1 MSNNS
6 TVDSKESPGRLP
18 VQLPGIVRRAKLAA
32 PSAAYRPVARR
43 DIAELVARSADTRL
57 ILFRA
62 PAGFG
67 KTTAMRQYLD
77 HLQASGRRVAW
88 LTLDALDDDFRRF
101 LTHLIAVF
109 DQVLRPTSGHDEHP
123 ISPGVTPGID
133 QLALKLVDSV
143 ADCEHPFTLFI
154 DEFESVSNRSIDDLL
169 RVIISRLPPG
179 GQLAIASR
187 ETPNLQLGRL
197 RAQGQLVEVD
207 QMWLRFSREE
217 TEFFL
222 RTQRGLKLSAEGV
235 AKLYGD
241 TEGWPAVLW
250 LASMALENR
259 QNPESFI
266 ATFSG
271 SNSAVAE
278 YLAEAVLS
286 NQPED
291 VQSFLLKSS
300 ILGELNKSLCD
311 AVCGRDDSD
320 QVLVRLAHSNVC
332 VTTLDGGEQNLY
344 RYHGLFAAFL
354 RGQLERLY
362 PQEISALHL
371 TAAKWYEAEG
381 RPIPAIEHA
390 LASGMTEYALSLIAS
405 RSNSLLFE
413 GRFRLLARWL
423 DALPT
428 ESLRLKPRLRLAHI
442 WALTFTRRGAEALRR
457 LDALDGDKA
466 ALPASEGL
474 SNEINAL
481 RPYILAILERHE
493 EGFWLAEEAVHAV
506 VHRDSF
512 CYAILTTTLAT
523 WRVAA
528 NRYADAIELLTRSNP
543 EGESRSTTFPIVY
556 TMCLQGLVSLAQ
568 GRVRE
573 AIAHFRVAL
582 GEAEV
587 AFGSRSVGRSIA
599 AVYLAEALYD
609 IDELDEAEQLLALYL
624 PIVREY
630 VLPDQLIISH
640 VIYARIAHDRGNLD
654 HCYHYLSELEYFGR
668 HNNLPRVIASAQL
681 ERARMALLRGDLA
694 DARNQCERAEY
705 PAAWSSLRGMIM
717 PANDLETTELC
728 RFRLFVHGGGDEG
741 IIDSIKAEI
750 RSAQNNSRNRRVL
763 KLKILLAKALHMS
776 GQLRLAMRMIQECAE
791 TACHEGLIRTFLEE
805 GTPILE
811 LIRELRLARQ
821 VEGKD
826 LGDELTLFIDRIL
839 LRAGCRLELSG
850 GKDEAMD
857 ASASLSARELNIL
870 EFVSFGLSNNAIAE
884 KLFVTESTVRSHLR
898 KINAKLGASNR
909 TQAVNM
915 ARRLGWI
922 R

>member
-1 MSNNS
+1 MPSNPS
-6 TVDSKESPGRLP
+6 IDSVGLQ
-18 VQLPGIVRRAKLAA
+18 VQLPNYVRRAKLAA
-32 PSAAYRPVARR
+32 PAAASRSVVRK
-43 DIAELVARSADTRL
+43 DIAVLVKRSADAKL

-77 HLQASGRRVAW
+77 HLQVDGRRVAW
-88 LTLDALDDDFRRF
+88 LTLDPGDDDFRRF
-101 LTHLIAVF
+101 LTYLIDAF
-109 DQVLRPTSGHDEHP
+109 NLVLRPEGFDEEYWTSA
-123 ISPGVTPGID
+123 GVTPGID

-169 RVIISRLPPG
+169 RVIISHLPAG

-207 QMWLRFSREE
+207 QMWLRFSRVE

-222 RTQRGLKLSAEGV
+222 RTQRGLKLSEAGIS
-235 AKLYGD
+235 KLYGD
-241 TEGWPAVLW
+241 TEGWPAALW
-250 LASMALENR
+250 LVSMALEIR
-259 QNPESFI
+259 KDPEAFI
-266 ATFSG
+266 STFSG
-271 SNSAVAE
+271 SNSAMAE
-278 YLAEAVLS
+278 YLVEAVLS

-291 VQSFLLKSS
+291 VQNFLLKSS
-300 ILGELNKSLCD
+300 ILGELSKSLCD
-311 AVCGRDDSD
+311 AVCCRNDSD
-320 QVLVRLAHSNVC
+320 AVLKRLEHSNVC
-332 VTTLDGGEQNLY
+332 VTTLDGEERNLY

-362 PQEISALHL
+362 PQKIPGLHL

-390 LASGMTEYALSLIAS
+390 LTSGVTEYALSLIAS
-405 RSNSLLFE
+405 RSNSLLFD

-423 DALPT
+423 DALPS
-428 ESLRLKPRLRLAHI
+428 EALRLKPRLRLAHI
-442 WALTFTRRGAEALRR
+442 WALTFTRRGTEALRR
-457 LDALDGDKA
+457 LEELNSDKVGFA
-466 ALPASEGL
+466 DNDEV
-474 SNEINAL
+474 SNEIDAL
-481 RPYILAILERHE
+481 RPYILAILDRHE
-493 EGFWLAEEAVHAV
+493 EGFWLAEEAIHTV
-506 VHRDSF
+506 VQRDSF
-512 CYAILTTTLAT
+512 CYAILSTTLAT

-528 NRYADAIELLTRSNP
+528 NRYSDAIELLTHSNP
-543 EGESRSTTFPIVY
+543 GGESQCTTFPTVY

-599 AVYLAEALYD
+599 AVYLAEALYN
-609 IDELDEAEQLLALYL
+609 IDELEEAEQLLALYF

-640 VIYARIAHDRGNLD
+640 VIYARIAHDRGDLD
-654 HCYHYLSELEYFGR
+654 HCYHNLSELEYFGR
-668 HNNLPRVIASAQL
+668 QNNLPRVIASAQL
-681 ERARMALLRGDLA
+681 ERARMAMLRGDLMEA
-694 DARNQCERAEY
+694 KNQCERAEH
-705 PAAWSSLRGMIM
+705 PAAWASLRGMIM

-728 RFRLFVHGGGDEG
+728 RFRLFVHGYGDVE
-741 IIDSIKAEI
+741 IIDLIKAEI
-750 RSAQNNSRNRRVL
+750 RSAQNKSRNRRVL

-776 GQLRLAMRMIQECAE
+776 GQLRLAMRLIQECAE
-791 TACHEGLIRTFLEE
+791 TACHEGLIRIFLEE
-805 GTPILE
+805 GTPTIE

-826 LGDELTLFIDRIL
+826 QGDELTLFIDRVL
-839 LRAGCRLELSG
+839 LRAGCSLDLENSEGEIL
-850 GKDEAMD
+850 D
-857 ASASLSARELNIL
+857 ATVSLSARELNIL

-898 KINAKLGASNR
+898 KINAKLGAGNR

>member
-1 MSNNS
+1 MPNNPAI
-6 TVDSKESPGRLP
+6 DSVGLQ
-18 VQLPGIVRRAKLAA
+18 VQLPNYVRRAKLVA
-32 PSAAYRPVARR
+32 PSVASRV
-43 DIAELVARSADTRL
+43 VARSDIAGLVTRAADAKL
-57 ILFRA
+57 VLFRA

-77 HLQASGRRVAW
+77 HLQANGRRVAW
-88 LTLDALDDDFRRF
+88 LTLDSRDDDFRRF
-101 LTHLIAVF
+101 LAYLIDAF
-109 DQVLRPTSGHDEHP
+109 DLVLRPAGHDDEP
-123 ISPGVTPGID
+123 WAAPGVTPGID

-169 RVIISRLPPG
+169 RVIISHLPAG

-207 QMWLRFSREE
+207 QMWLRFSRAE

-222 RTQRGLKLSAEGV
+222 RTQRGLKLSEAGIS
-235 AKLYGD
+235 KLYGD
-241 TEGWPAVLW
+241 TEGWPAALW
-250 LASMALENR
+250 LVSMALEIR
-259 QNPESFI
+259 DDPEAFI
-266 ATFSG
+266 STFSG
-271 SNSAVAE
+271 SNSAMAE
-278 YLAEAVLS
+278 YLVEAVLS
-286 NQPED
+286 SQPED

-300 ILGELNKSLCD
+300 ILGELSKSLCD
-311 AVCGRDDSD
+311 AVCCRNDSD
-320 QVLVRLAHSNVC
+320 AVLTRLEHSNVC
-332 VTTLDGGEQNLY
+332 VTTLDGGERNLY

-362 PQEISALHL
+362 PQDIPGLHL

-390 LASGMTEYALSLIAS
+390 LASGMTEYALSLIAF
-405 RSNSLLFE
+405 RSDSLLFD

-423 DALPT
+423 DALPS

-442 WALTFTRRGAEALRR
+442 WALTFTRRGTEALRR
-457 LDALDGDKA
+457 LEELDSDKA
-466 ALPASEGL
+466 ALTDDGV
-474 SNEINAL
+474 SNEVDAL
-481 RPYILAILERHE
+481 RPYILAILDRHE
-493 EGFWLAEEAVHAV
+493 EGFWLAEEVLHTIV
-506 VHRDSF
+506 QRDSF
-512 CYAILTTTLAT
+512 CYAILSTTLAT

-528 NRYADAIELLTRSNP
+528 NRYSDAIELLTHSSP
-543 EGESRSTTFPIVY
+543 GGESQSTTFPTVY

-609 IDELDEAEQLLALYL
+609 IDELEEAEQLLALYL

-640 VIYARIAHDRGNLD
+640 VIYARIAHARGDLD
-654 HCYHYLSELEYFGR
+654 HCYHNLSELEYFGR
-668 HNNLPRVIASAQL
+668 QNNLLRVIASAQL
-681 ERARMALLRGDLA
+681 ERARMALLRGDLTEA
-694 DARNQCERAEY
+694 KNQCARAEH
-705 PAAWSSLRGMIM
+705 PAAWASLRGMIM

-728 RFRLFVHGGGDEG
+728 RFRLFVHGYGDEG

-750 RSAQNNSRNRRVL
+750 RTAQNNSRNRRVL
-763 KLKILLAKALHMS
+763 KLKILFAKALHMS
-776 GQLRLAMRMIQECAE
+776 GQLRMAMRMIQECAE
-791 TACHEGLIRTFLEE
+791 TACHEGLSRTFLEE
-805 GTPILE
+805 GAPVVE

-826 LGDELTLFIDRIL
+826 QGDELTLFIDRIL
-839 LRAGCRLELSG
+839 LRAGCSLDLEDAE
-850 GKDEAMD
+850 DEMLD
-857 ASASLSARELNIL
+857 ASISLSTRELNIL

>member
-1 MSNNS
+1 MPNNPAI
-6 TVDSKESPGRLP
+6 DSVGLQ
-18 VQLPGIVRRAKLAA
+18 VQLPNYVRRAKLAA
-32 PSAAYRPVARR
+32 PAAASRTVARR
-43 DIAELVARSADTRL
+43 NIAELVTRAADAKL
-57 ILFRA
+57 VLFRA

-67 KTTAMRQYLD
+67 KTTAMRQYFD
-77 HLQASGRRVAW
+77 HLQAAGRRVAW
-88 LTLDALDDDFRRF
+88 LTLDSRDDDFRRF
-101 LTHLIAVF
+101 LAYLIDAF
-109 DQVLRPTSGHDEHP
+109 DLVLMPTGHADEP
-123 ISPGVTPGID
+123 WVAPGVASGID

-169 RVIISRLPPG
+169 RVIISHLPAG
-179 GQLAIASR
+179 GQVAIASR

-207 QMWLRFSREE
+207 QVWLRFSPEE

-222 RTQRGLKLSAEGV
+222 RTKRGLKLSEAGIS
-235 AKLYGD
+235 KLYGD
-241 TEGWPAVLW
+241 TEGWPAALW
-250 LASMALENR
+250 LVSMALEIR
-259 QNPESFI
+259 EDPEAFI
-266 ATFSG
+266 STFSG
-271 SNSAVAE
+271 SNSAMAE
-278 YLAEAVLS
+278 YLVEAILS
-286 NQPED
+286 SQQPD

-311 AVCGRDDSD
+311 AVCGHTDSD
-320 QVLVRLAHSNVC
+320 VVLKRLEHSNVC
-332 VTTLDGGEQNLY
+332 ITTLDGGERNLY

-354 RGQLERLY
+354 RGQLERLH
-362 PQEISALHL
+362 PQDIPGLHL
-371 TAAKWYEAEG
+371 AAAKWYESEG

-390 LASGMTEYALSLIAS
+390 LASGMSGYALSLIAS
-405 RSNSLLFE
+405 HSNSLLFD

-428 ESLRLKPRLRLAHI
+428 ESLRLKPRLRLAYI
-442 WALTFTRRGAEALRR
+442 WALTFTRRGTDALRR
-457 LDALDGDKA
+457 LEALDGDKV
-466 ALPASEGL
+466 GL
-474 SNEINAL
+474 ADDDELFKEVDAL
-481 RPYILAILERHE
+481 RPYILAILDRHE
-493 EGFWLAEEAVHAV
+493 EGFWLAEEALRTV
-506 VHRDSF
+506 VRRDSF
-512 CYAILTTTLAT
+512 YYAILTTTLAT

-528 NRYADAIELLTRSNP
+528 NRYSDAIELLTHSSP
-543 EGESRSTTFPIVY
+543 EGEGQSTTFPTVY
-556 TMCLQGLVSLAQ
+556 SMCLQGLVSLAQ

-609 IDELDEAEQLLALYL
+609 IDDLEEAEQLLALYM

-640 VIYARIAHDRGNLD
+640 VIYARIAHERGDLD

-681 ERARMALLRGDLA
+681 ERARMALLKGDLTE
-694 DARNQCERAEY
+694 ARSLCEGAEH
-705 PAAWSSLRGMIM
+705 PAAWASLHGMIM
-717 PANDLETTELC
+717 PANDVETTELC
-728 RFRLFVHGGGDEG
+728 RFRLFVHGHGGEAVA
-741 IIDSIKAEI
+741 DSLKAEI
-750 RSAQNNSRNRRVL
+750 RSAQNNFRNRRVL
-763 KLKILLAKALHMS
+763 KLKILFAKTLYMS
-776 GQLRLAMRMIQECAE
+776 GQVRMAMRAIQECAE
-791 TACHEGLIRTFLEE
+791 IACREGLVRTFLEE
-805 GTPILE
+805 GPPVIE
-811 LIRELRLARQ
+811 LMRELRLARQ
-821 VEGKD
+821 VEGKGQ
-826 LGDELTLFIDRIL
+826 GDGLTLFIDRIL
-839 LRAGCRLELSG
+839 LRAGCSLDLESAEGEML
-850 GKDEAMD
+850 D
-857 ASASLSARELNIL
+857 ASMSLSTRELNIL
-870 EFVSFGLSNNAIAE
+870 ESVSFGLSNNAIAD